1 VDYVPYLAIDL
12 DSVLMKARRSNH
24 PLRKLT
30 RGFDVFPRLTTPAR
44 STASSA
50 VWLALEHLALYTLH
64 VDDYVERRK
73 VSENLAVIGEL
84 RGYVQHRLM
93 GLLGSV
99 CGSPIESGDND
110 FISLALLAAA
120 IYSFTC
126 VFPLA
131 EAPFARLSK
140 RIRASYEVLEQ
151 VAIQDSKVIPAQA
164 QPITAWIL
172 CMGAIAAS
180 EMPDNIWYA
189 AALARCLRKQHIES
203 WPKLRVLLLDFL
215 WLPMTNDEDGM
226 RVWAEVETLFV
237 IGKETEERGQGG
249 W

>member
-1 VDYVPYLAIDL
+1 VENVPYLGINL
-12 DSVLMKARRSNH
+12 DAVLMKARRSNH

-30 RGFDVFPRLTTPAR
+30 RGFDIFPRLATPAR

-64 VDDYVERRK
+64 IDDYVERRE

-99 CGSPIESGDND
+99 CGCPIESGEND
-110 FISLALLAAA
+110 LISLALLAAV

-126 VFPLA
+126 VFPLV
-131 EAPFARLSK
+131 EAPFARLAK
-140 RIRASYEVLEQ
+140 RIRHLYEVLEQ
-151 VAIQDSKVIPAQA
+151 AAMHDGKVIPAQA
-164 QPITAWIL
+164 QEITAWIL

-189 AALARCLRKQHIES
+189 AALARCLRKQNIES

-215 WLPMTNDEDGM
+215 WLPMTNDGDGM

-237 IGKETEERGQGG
+237 RGRERGESRQGG
-249 W
+249 